1 MTGPAPAPDRTPFHP
16 EDDDM
21 TRFSPF
27 RRALTV
33 AAAALA
39 CGAALAQDY
48 PSKPITI
55 VIPTTP
61 GNTMDVIARVMG
73 QEMSK
78 VLGQPVVVENRP
90 GANQIIALERIAK
103 GAPADG
109 YTIGIVGMDGVALLP
124 SVVKKESLRFDVD
137 KDLIFI
143 SDLGDARYVLAGP
156 ADRPWKGFQQLITY
170 AKANPG
176 KLNYGASVVQ
186 IRVPVIKIMQETGTD
201 MVHVPFTGGAS
212 YLTGVAGGVVD
223 LGFIGETPAKSLSS
237 KIQYL
242 AVTGDKRLSYRPDV
256 PTLNEL
262 GIKGI
267 NGPSYSMIVRSGMP
281 KPVFDK
287 IAATVAQVLD
297 MPETQAALA
306 KQDVAVLPNKTE
318 AATRRF
324 QDMTR
329 IYTDSAKKAG
339 IVPE

>member
-1 MTGPAPAPDRTPFHP
+1 MNFRI
-16 EDDDM
+16 EKM
-21 TRFSPF
+21 TRFSRV
-27 RRALTV
+27 RRTVALAGV
-33 AAAALA
+33 AAATALA
-39 CGAALAQDY
+39 CGAALAQDF

-61 GNTMDVIARVMG
+61 GNTMDVIARVVG
-73 QEMSK
+73 NEMSRL
-78 VLGQPVVVENRP
+78 LGQPVVVENRP
-90 GANQIIALERIAK
+90 GANQIITLERIAK
-103 GAPADG
+103 TAPADG

-124 SVVKKESLRFDVD
+124 AVVKPQSMRFDVD
-137 KDLIFI
+137 KDITFI
-143 SDLGDARYVLAGP
+143 SDLGEARYVLAGSN
-156 ADRPWKGFQQLITY
+156 DRPWKNFQQLITY

-176 KLNYGASVVQ
+176 KLNYGASVAQ

-201 MVHVPFTGGAS
+201 MVHVPFNGGAP

-223 LGFIGETPAKSLSS
+223 FGFIGETPAKNLSA

-287 IAATVAQVLD
+287 LAATVAQVLES
-297 MPETQAALA
+297 PETQAALA
-306 KQDVAVLPNKTE
+306 KQDVTVLPNKTE

-324 QDMTR
+324 QEMTR
-329 IYTDSAKKAG
+329 VYTESAKKAG
-339 IVPE
+339 IQPE